1 MKIVAFY
8 TPSYRQIVQGLL
20 DSVEKFGYDIH
31 VEEVED
37 RGTWEENCG
46 QKPEVIYRCMQ
57 EYKDDI
63 LYLDA
68 DAVINRELPM
78 KDLTGE
84 KIKFY
89 VFSWKDKNKKDKI
102 VNELLSGT
110 LFIPYNK
117 ENLEIVKKWKAHQ
130 INNPMIWDQQ
140 TLGEVLNKM
149 KNYFFLT
156 LSAEWC
162 YIERYHKEHV
172 DNPIIIHGQA
182 SRIMK

>member
-8 TPSYRQIVQGLL
+8 TPSYRHIVQGLL

-31 VEEVED
+31 AEEVED
-37 RGTWEENCG
+37 RGTWEENCA

-57 EYKDDI
+57 EYKEDI

-78 KDLTGE
+78 EDLTGN

-89 VFSWKDKNKKDKI
+89 VLVWNDGAKR

-110 LFIPYNK
+110 VYIPYNE

-130 INNPMIWDQQ
+130 INNPMIWDQI
-140 TLGEVLNKM
+140 TFGEVLNKM
-149 KNYFFLT
+149 DNYEFTT
-156 LSAEWC
+156 LDAAWC
-162 YIERYHKEHV
+162 YVEKYHESLV

-182 SRIMK
+182 SRVMK